1 MRNNFKII
9 LVKTL
14 IIIFFLISTA
24 NTIEQFNFD
33 ITEIEITDNG
43 NQFKGLKRGT
53 ATSDNGLII
62 EADIFEYNKLTN
74 ILNAYGKVE
83 INDLINNYII
93 FADNITYIKNKE
105 TIFTQGDTKAII
117 ESKYNFLSKNVT
129 LLRDKKELYSSEFTE
144 VKDDKFTQY
153 NLNTFR
159 FYIEESLLKGKNIEV
174 ISDYTK
180 SSGNRDLYTYKD
192 GIFNLK
198 TKNFNASD
206 TKIFLEK
213 NIFGLNKSLLSIN
226 LEENNDL
233 TTNQNAP
240 RVYGVSSS
248 KKGEITTINK
258 GTFTS
263 CGFNDGC
270 PPWHIN
276 AESITHDSVK
286 KQLIYKNAF
295 LNVYNLPVLYFPK
308 FFHPDPTVKRQ
319 SGLLT
324 PQINSSEIL
333 GTSIITPYFHV
344 ISDNKD
350 LTLTPTIFDSE
361 IEMLQTEYRQQNE
374 SSSFI
379 ADIAHV
385 RGYKSNL
392 SQNRNSISH
401 LFAKYDLD
409 LKL

>member
-1 MRNNFKII
+1 M
-9 LVKTL
+9 
-14 IIIFFLISTA
+14 
-24 NTIEQFNFD
+24 
-33 ITEIEITDNG
+33 
-43 NQFKGLKRGT
+43 
-53 ATSDNGLII
+53 
-62 EADIFEYNKLTN
+62 
-74 ILNAYGKVE
+74 
-83 INDLINNYII
+83 
-93 FADNITYIKNKE
+93 
-105 TIFTQGDTKAII
+105 
-117 ESKYNFLSKNVT
+117 
-129 LLRDKKELYSSEFTE
+129 
-144 VKDDKFTQY
+144 
-153 NLNTFR
+153 
-159 FYIEESLLKGKNIEV
+159 
-174 ISDYTK
+174 
-180 SSGNRDLYTYKD
+180 
-192 GIFNLK
+192 
-198 TKNFNASD
+198 
-206 TKIFLEK
+206 
-213 NIFGLNKSLLSIN
+213 LSIN

-333 GTSIITPYFHV
+333 GTSVITPYFHV

-379 ADIAHV
+379 ADIAHI

-409 LKL
+409 LKLSNFNNSLLKLNLEKVSNDTYLKIFDTNLIDKEIKPQKYMPA